1 MSTACGSWNSRR
13 YPTRDWCRTPS
24 PPRSA
29 SARNAGDRLP
39 IRVDYLKEQSLLL
52 MLDNCGHLIT
62 ACAQL
67 ADRVLRSAPNVRVLA
82 TSREPLAITGETVV
96 RVPSLGVPDPERPP
110 DVQNL
115 SGHEAVELFVDRARS
130 VKSTFAITPATAAPL
145 ARLCARLEG
154 IPLAIELA
162 VSRVKVL
169 SIEQIAERLDDR
181 LNSNTSGRLW
191 HSGNNMSAPRACGEP
206 PRL

>member
-1 MSTACGSWNSRR
+1 
-13 YPTRDWCRTPS
+13 
-24 PPRSA
+24 
-29 SARNAGDRLP
+29 
-39 IRVDYLKEQSLLL
+39 